1 MDTITNEAPTSA
13 ETAKLKAELRQL
25 RADINELTGTL
36 RGLIA
41 DKARQGQAK
50 AKEAMDQAG
59 EKIGEHPLI
68 SLLIALGAGFLFG
81 FLLERNRR
89 S

>member
-1 MDTITNEAPTSA
+1 MDTITKEMPTGV

-25 RADINELTGTL
+25 RTDISELSSTL
-36 RGLIA
+36 HGLIT

-50 AKEAMDQAG
+50 AKQAIDQAG
-59 EKIGEHPLI
+59 EKIGEHPFI
-68 SLLIALGAGFLFG
+68 SLLIALGFGFVFG
-81 FLLERNRR
+81 FLLERNHR